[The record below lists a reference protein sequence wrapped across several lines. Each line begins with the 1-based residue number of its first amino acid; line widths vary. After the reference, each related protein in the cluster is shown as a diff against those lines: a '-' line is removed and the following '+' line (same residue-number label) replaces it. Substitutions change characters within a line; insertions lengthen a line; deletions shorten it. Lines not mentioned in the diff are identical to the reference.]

1 MNEEEQTLEGLDF
14 LAPEVEEPVQP
25 VKDASPVFAAP
36 FGYKFGNSSVDL
48 DVKKNHDTMRNEYR
62 AWWDLPNSEEK
73 NKLQEEFSQ
82 KYYGLS
88 AQEVRENQRQAMAGS
103 SMYGSSNPLKILDN
117 TFQGLSAPGLGTAD
131 FVMDAVGTIIPL
143 SLIHI

>member
-62 AWWDLPNSEEK
+62 AWWDLPKGELKEQK
-73 NKLQEEFSQ
+73 QEEFSQ
-82 KYYGLS
+82 NTMDYL
-88 AQEVRENQRQAMAGS
+88 
-103 SMYGSSNPLKILDN
+103 LKKSEITNVKQWLA
-117 TFQGLSAPGLGTAD
+117 L
-131 FVMDAVGTIIPL
+131 VCMDH
-143 SLIHI
+143 LIH